1 MNVGLLIA
9 SCLTASLSP
18 GPAALSTIETSL
30 RYGKRRAFWHTLGLA
45 VGETPHLFLAL
56 FGTQWL
62 AHQAPHAL
70 SAVAAAG
77 MVYFLYLGWQHL
89 VRPRSSLPESAGL
102 EGGALGLFLRGTWVN
117 FSNPKTIPFFLIII
131 QAANVPSD
139 RFAWSTTGVFLLC
152 TLGSEIGVMSFYAFL
167 GDRLRARLKDAA
179 TIRWVDRALGVLW
192 TALGLL
198 MAWRVWQMQG
208 GLLMVW
214 RVRLLL
220 EGSH

>member
-30 RYGKRRAFWHTLGLA
+30 RYGKRRAFWPTLGLA

-62 AHQAPHAL
+62 VEQAPHAL
-70 SAVAAAG
+70 TVVAGAG
-77 MVYFLYLGWQHL
+77 MAYFLYLGWQHL
-89 VRPRSSLPESAGL
+89 LRPRSSLPASAGL
-102 EGGALGLFLRGTWVN
+102 EGGAGRLFLRGAWVN
-117 FSNPKTIPFFLIII
+117 FSNPKTIPFFLVII
-131 QAANVPSD
+131 QAAGVPTD
-139 RFAWSTTGVFLLC
+139 GFAWSTTGVFLLC
-152 TLGSEIGVMSFYAFL
+152 TLGAEVGVMSFYAFL
-167 GDRLRARLKDAA
+167 GDRLRVRLKDAA

-198 MAWRVWQMQG
+198 MAWRLWQ
-208 GLLMVW
+208 
-214 RVRLLL
+214 LL

>member
-1 MNVGLLIA
+1 MNVGLLIV

-56 FGTQWL
+56 YGTHWL
-62 AHQAPHAL
+62 AQHVPHAMTAI
-70 SAVAAAG
+70 AVSG
-77 MVYFLYLGWQHL
+77 MAYFLYLAFTHL
-89 VRPRSSLPESAGL
+89 ARPRSSLPESAGL

-131 QAANVPSD
+131 QAANVPTD
-139 RFAWSTTGVFLLC
+139 AFAWSTTGVFLLC
-152 TLGSEIGVMSFYAFL
+152 TLGSEVGVMSMYAFI
-167 GDRLRARLKDAA
+167 GDRLRVRLKDAA
-179 TIRWVDRALGVLW
+179 TIRGVDRALGVLW
-192 TALGLL
+192 LALGWL
-198 MAWRVWQMQG
+198 MAWRVWQ
-208 GLLMVW
+208 
-214 RVRLLL
+214 LL

>member
-56 FGTQWL
+56 FGTHWL
-62 AHQAPHAL
+62 ALHVPYAMTAI
-70 SAVAAAG
+70 AVSG
-77 MVYFLYLGWQHL
+77 MAYFLYLAFTHL
-89 VRPRSSLPESAGL
+89 TRPRSSLPESAGL
-102 EGGALGLFLRGTWVN
+102 EGGPLRLFLRGAWVN
-117 FSNPKTIPFFLIII
+117 FSNPKTIPWMIVII

-152 TLGSEIGVMSFYAFL
+152 TLGSEISVMSFYAFV
-167 GDRLRARLKDAA
+167 GDRLRVRLKDAA
-179 TIRWVDRALGVLW
+179 TIRCVDRVTGVLWLALGV
-192 TALGLL
+192 L
-198 MAWRVWQMQG
+198 MAWRVWQ
-208 GLLMVW
+208 
-214 RVRLLL
+214 LL
-220 EGSH
+220 EGQH

>member
-152 TLGSEIGVMSFYAFL
+152 TLGSEIGVMSFYAFI
-167 GDRLRARLKDAA
+167 GDRLRVRLKDAA
-179 TIRWVDRALGVLW
+179 TIRWVDRVLGVLW
-192 TALGLL
+192 LALGVL
-198 MAWRVWQMQG
+198 MAWRVWQ
-208 GLLMVW
+208 
-214 RVRLLL
+214 LL
-220 EGSH
+220 EGQH

>member
-1 MNVGLLIA
+1 MHVGLLIA

-30 RYGKRRAFWHTLGLA
+30 RFGRRRAFWHTLGLA

-62 AHQAPHAL
+62 AQQAPHAL
-70 SAVAAAG
+70 TLVAAAG
-77 MVYFLYLGWQHL
+77 MGYFLYLGFQHL

-102 EGGALGLFLRGTWVN
+102 EGGAIRLFLRGTWVN
-117 FSNPKTIPFFLIII
+117 FSNPKTIPFFLVII
-131 QAANVPSD
+131 QAASVPTD
-139 RFAWSTTGVFLLC
+139 GFAWSTTGVFLLC
-152 TLGSEIGVMSFYAFL
+152 TLGSEVGVMSFYAFL
-167 GDRLRARLKDAA
+167 GDRLRVWLKDAS
-179 TIRWVDRALGVLW
+179 TIRWVDRALGLLW

-198 MAWRVWQMQG
+198 MAWRVWQ
-208 GLLMVW
+208 
-214 RVRLLL
+214 LL